1 MTIQRTKIVDIWT
14 RSERERGRKV
24 LMGSDTVRV
33 NQPWPLSARSPIH
46 QPPRLLCNEMNRS
59 TRVEKKIELSKD
71 CRIRFERSKIL
82 FCSARTTIGAN
93 TANVTT
99 ANSSSIHALPVAFGY
114 LKIIEKQQPKYVDK
128 LTPHITKLLQ
138 KLIKDH
144 TSAGLEYNP
153 GKASSLRVDCW
164 LTCDVSLAYTEYIV
178 ECLTLLKYRIG
189 QLSSDLRKQFMN
201 NFLPVGHGRVCH
213 RPTESIILVFN
224 REIAWHHPCPSD
236 HSSCLRL
243 VEMARR
249 CSISSIIE
257 REISVTSQTLAMHRQ
272 KRSVSS
278 STAGRNRE

>member
-1 MTIQRTKIVDIWT
+1 LQRRE
-14 RSERERGRKV
+14 RSE
-24 LMGSDTVRV
+24 T
-33 NQPWPLSARSPIH
+33 N
-46 QPPRLLCNEMNRS
+46 NR
-59 TRVEKKIELSKD
+59 TH
-71 CRIRFERSKIL
+71 IL

-153 GKASSLRVDCW
+153 GKTSSTGVDCS
-164 LTCDVSLAYTEYIV
+164 LTCSASLAYTEYIV

-201 NFLPVGHGRVCH
+201 NFLPVCH
-213 RPTESIILVFN
+213 ACDCQCSTESSILVFN
-224 REIAWHHPCPSD
+224 REIA
-236 HSSCLRL
+236 
-243 VEMARR
+243 
-249 CSISSIIE
+249 
-257 REISVTSQTLAMHRQ
+257 
-272 KRSVSS
+272 
-278 STAGRNRE
+278 